1 MPRKKKNIKLEDSF
15 HRLDEIINQLEDET
29 LSLDDSL
36 KLFEEGV
43 HLSRQLEEILQN
55 AELKVKT
62 LLGEDEI

>member
-62 LLGEDEI
+62 LLGENEI

>member
-1 MPRKKKNIKLEDSF
+1 MPRKKKNINLEDNF

-36 KLFEEGV
+36 KLFEEGI